1 MAFDLPLRLRPLH
14 HHLLIRRDGQH
25 LEAKGQRAVAE
36 GDAAVRRAS
45 LQGELQLPGQHDRHQ
60 LLQRG
65 GRTGGDG
72 DHEGKER
79 VADGRGRQVF
89 VLI

>member
-1 MAFDLPLRLRPLH
+1 MALNLPLRLRPLH
-14 HHLLIRRDGQH
+14 HHLLIGRNGQH
-25 LEAKGQRAVAE
+25 LEAQGQRLVAE
-36 GDAAVRRAS
+36 GDAAVRGAS

-72 DHEGKER
+72 DHEREER
-79 VADGRGRQVF
+79 VSDGRGRQVF
-89 VLI
+89 IVI